1 LEDLEP
7 EGGAGGLFAPMRRRA
22 IGLLAAAHLFD
33 DLNQGVIPAL
43 LPFFIAE
50 RGFTIA
56 AAAGLVFASNVASSV
71 LQPLFGLLADRRSLP
86 WLVPCGLLLA
96 GLGVALAG
104 LAPTYALVLGAAAV
118 TGIGVAA
125 FHPEAARQVY
135 LFSGPR
141 RATAMSFFAVGG
153 NLGFAIGPALATPL
167 QLRFG
172 LRGTVFLVLPVLAM
186 ALVLWRARAARSSTA
201 ATPLEDASRGEPDR
215 WWAFLRLSAPVIC
228 RAIVFYGLNT
238 FIPLYWIQSYG
249 SSKAAGATALTL
261 MLSSG
266 VAGTLLGGWL
276 ADRFGRRIVVLVSML
291 ALVPMLWEFVATPSR
306 TLALVLLIPIGL
318 ALYAP
323 FSVMTVM
330 GQEYLPGRV
339 GTASGLT
346 IGLAVTLGG
355 LAAPLL
361 GRIADLH
368 GVRAAISL
376 LVAIPLAGA
385 AVAFTLPRE
394 GPRAGRRPV
403 IAIESPDSP

>member
-1 LEDLEP
+1 
-7 EGGAGGLFAPMRRRA
+7 MRRRA
-22 IGLLAAAHLFD
+22 IGLLSAAHLFD

-71 LQPLFGLLADRRSLP
+71 LQPLFGVLADRRSLP

-96 GLGVALAG
+96 GTGVALAG

-135 LFSGPR
+135 LYSGAR

-153 NLGFAIGPALATPL
+153 NVGFAIGPALATPL

-172 LRGTVFLVLPVLAM
+172 LRGTVLLVLPALAM
-186 ALVLWRARAARSSTA
+186 ALVLLRAGSAAASIAPATA
-201 ATPLEDASRGEPDR
+201 LEDSGRGPDR

-249 SSKAAGATALTL
+249 ASKAGGAAALTL
-261 MLSSG
+261 MLSAG

-291 ALVPMLWEFVATPSR
+291 VLVPLLWEFVVTPSR
-306 TLALVLLIPIGL
+306 TLALVLLVPIGL

-361 GRIADLH
+361 GRIADVH
-368 GVRAAISL
+368 GVRAALST
-376 LVAIPLAGA
+376 LVAVPVA
-385 AVAFTLPRE
+385 AAIATLTLPRDA
-394 GPRAGRRPV
+394 RLASHR
-403 IAIESPDSP
+403 

>member
-1 LEDLEP
+1 
-7 EGGAGGLFAPMRRRA
+7 MRRRA

-104 LAPTYALVLGAAAV
+104 LAPTYALVLAAAAL

-135 LFSGPR
+135 LSSGAR

-172 LRGTVFLVLPVLAM
+172 LRGTVLLVLPALAM
-186 ALVLWRARAARSSTA
+186 ALVLLRSRSAAASASHAIAR
-201 ATPLEDASRGEPDR
+201 EDVAGDEPDR
-215 WWAFLRLSAPVIC
+215 WWPFLRLSAPVIC

-249 SSKAAGATALTL
+249 ASKAAGATALTL
-261 MLSSG
+261 MLSAG
-266 VAGTLLGGWL
+266 VVGTLLGGWL
-276 ADRFGRRIVVLVSML
+276 ADRFGRRVVVLVSML
-291 ALVPMLWEFVATPSR
+291 ALIPLLWEFVATPSR
-306 TLALVLLIPIGL
+306 TVALVLLLPIGL

-361 GRIADLH
+361 GRIADLQ
-368 GVRAAISL
+368 GVRAALST
-376 LVAIPLAGA
+376 LVAVPVVGALATL
-385 AVAFTLPRE
+385 TLPRDAHLSSH
-394 GPRAGRRPV
+394 R
-403 IAIESPDSP
+403 

>member
-1 LEDLEP
+1 
-7 EGGAGGLFAPMRRRA
+7 MRRRA
-22 IGLLAAAHLFD
+22 IGLLSAAHLFD
-33 DLNQGVIPAL
+33 DLNQGVVPAL
-43 LPFFIAE
+43 IPFFIAE

-86 WLVPCGLLLA
+86 WLVPCGLLFA

-104 LAPTYALVLGAAAV
+104 LAPTYTLVLGAAAV

-135 LFSGPR
+135 LYSGAR

-172 LRGTVFLVLPVLAM
+172 LRGTVLLVLPALAM
-186 ALVLWRARAARSSTA
+186 ALVLLRAGSAAASIAPATA
-201 ATPLEDASRGEPDR
+201 LEDSGRGPDR

-249 SSKAAGATALTL
+249 ASKAGGAAALTL
-261 MLSSG
+261 MLSAG

-291 ALVPMLWEFVATPSR
+291 VLVPLLWEFVVTPSR
-306 TLALVLLIPIGL
+306 TLALVLLVPIGL

-361 GRIADLH
+361 GRIADVH
-368 GVRAAISL
+368 GVRAALST
-376 LVAIPLAGA
+376 LVAVPVA
-385 AVAFTLPRE
+385 AAIATLTLPRDA
-394 GPRAGRRPV
+394 RLASHR
-403 IAIESPDSP
+403 

>member
-1 LEDLEP
+1 
-7 EGGAGGLFAPMRRRA
+7 MRRRA
-22 IGLLAAAHLFD
+22 IGLLATAHLFD
-33 DLNQGVIPAL
+33 DLNQGVVPAL
-43 LPFFIAE
+43 IPFFIAE

-96 GLGVALAG
+96 GLGVALTG

-135 LFSGPR
+135 LSSGAR

-172 LRGTVFLVLPVLAM
+172 LRGTVLLVLPALAM
-186 ALVLWRARAARSSTA
+186 ALVLLRTGVAGATTTA
-201 ATPLEDASRGEPDR
+201 ATPPEDGSSREPDR
-215 WWAFLRLSAPVIC
+215 WWPFLRLSAPVIC

-238 FIPLYWIQSYG
+238 FIPLYWIQSYRA
-249 SSKAAGATALTL
+249 SKAGGAAALTL
-261 MLSSG
+261 MLSAG
-266 VAGTLLGGWL
+266 VAGTLLGGGL

-291 ALVPMLWEFVATPSR
+291 ALVPLLWEFVVTPSR
-306 TLALVLLIPIGL
+306 TLALVLLVPIGL

-355 LAAPLL
+355 LTAPLL
-361 GRIADLH
+361 GRIADVH
-368 GVRAAISL
+368 GVRAALST
-376 LVAIPLAGA
+376 LVAVPVA
-385 AVAFTLPRE
+385 AAIATLTLPRDA
-394 GPRAGRRPV
+394 RLASHR
-403 IAIESPDSP
+403 

>member
-1 LEDLEP
+1 
-7 EGGAGGLFAPMRRRA
+7 MRRRA
-22 IGLLAAAHLFD
+22 LGLLAAAHQFD

-71 LQPLFGLLADRRSLP
+71 LQPLFGLLADRRSTP

-96 GLGVALAG
+96 GTGVALAG
-104 LAPTYALVLGAAAV
+104 LAPTYALVLAAAAA

-125 FHPEAARQVY
+125 FHPEAARQIYV
-135 LFSGPR
+135 LSGER

-167 QLRFG
+167 QIAFG
-172 LRGTVFLVLPVLAM
+172 LRGTIFLVLPALAM
-186 ALVLWRARAARSSTA
+186 ALVLVRAAERGPA
-201 ATPLEDASRGEPDR
+201 AGPAPPEGRPETGSNR
-215 WWAFLRLSAPVIC
+215 WAAFVRLSAPVVC
-228 RAIVFYGLNT
+228 RAIVFYGLNM
-238 FIPLYWIQSYG
+238 FIPLYWIRVFG
-249 SSKAAGATALTL
+249 SSKATGGGALTL

-266 VAGTLLGGWL
+266 VAGTLAGGWL
-276 ADRFGRRIVVLVSML
+276 ADRFGRRVVVFVSMVALCPLLLAFVTTSSATVAL
-291 ALVPMLWEFVATPSR
+291 AL
-306 TLALVLLIPIGL
+306 LVPIGL

-339 GTASGLT
+339 GTASGVT

-355 LAAPLL
+355 FAAPLL

-368 GVRAAISL
+368 GVRAAL
-376 LVAIPLAGA
+376 WTLVAVPLVG
-385 AVAFTLPRE
+385 AVATLTLPRE
-394 GPRAGRRPV
+394 ALRTNG
-403 IAIESPDSP
+403 S

>member
-1 LEDLEP
+1 
-7 EGGAGGLFAPMRRRA
+7 MRRRA
-22 IGLLAAAHLFD
+22 IALLSAAHLFD

-71 LQPLFGLLADRRSLP
+71 LQPLFGLLADRRSTP

-96 GLGVALAG
+96 GTGVALAG
-104 LAPTYALVLGAAAV
+104 LAPTYALVLGAAAA

-125 FHPEAARQVY
+125 FHPEAARQIYV
-135 LFSGPR
+135 LSGER

-167 QLRFG
+167 QIAFG
-172 LRGTVFLVLPVLAM
+172 LRGTILLVLPALAM
-186 ALVLWRARAARSSTA
+186 ALVLAVRGSTA
-201 ATPLEDASRGEPDR
+201 SPAPRQQRPETGSNR
-215 WWAFLRLSAPVIC
+215 WAAFVRLSAPVVS
-228 RAIVFYGLNT
+228 RAIVFYGLNM
-238 FIPLYWIQSYG
+238 FIPLYWIRVFS
-249 SSKAAGATALTL
+249 SSKAAGGGALTL

-266 VAGTLLGGWL
+266 VVGTLAGGWL
-276 ADRFGRRIVVLVSML
+276 ADRFGRRVVVFVSMVTLCPLLL
-291 ALVPMLWEFVATPSR
+291 AFVATSSA
-306 TLALVLLIPIGL
+306 TVALALLVPIGL

-339 GTASGLT
+339 GTASGVT

-355 LAAPLL
+355 FAAPLL
-361 GRIADLH
+361 GRVADLH
-368 GVRAAISL
+368 GIRTAL
-376 LVAIPLAGA
+376 WTLVAVPLLG
-385 AVAFTLPRE
+385 AVATLTLPRE
-394 GPRAGRRPV
+394 ALRTDR
-403 IAIESPDSP
+403 S

>member
-1 LEDLEP
+1 
-7 EGGAGGLFAPMRRRA
+7 MRRRA
-22 IGLLAAAHLFD
+22 ISLLAAAHLFD
-33 DLNQGVIPAL
+33 DVNQGVIPAL

-56 AAAGLVFASNVASSV
+56 AAAGLVFASNAASSV
-71 LQPLFGLLADRRSLP
+71 LQPLFGILADRRSLP

-104 LAPTYALVLGAAAV
+104 LAPTYALVLAAAAV

-135 LFSGPR
+135 LSSGKR

-167 QLRFG
+167 QLKFG
-172 LRGTVFLVLPVLAM
+172 LRGTIFLVLPALVM
-186 ALVLWRARAARSSTA
+186 ALVLLRTGISGASTA
-201 ATPLEDASRGEPDR
+201 ATNRENTAGGEPDR
-215 WWAFLRLSAPVIC
+215 WWAFVRLSAPVIC

-238 FIPLYWIQSYG
+238 FIPLYWIQSYAA
-249 SSKAAGATALTL
+249 SKAAGATALTL
-261 MLSSG
+261 MLSAG
-266 VAGTLLGGWL
+266 VVGTLLGGWL
-276 ADRFGRRIVVLVSML
+276 ADRFGRRVVVLVSML
-291 ALVPMLWEFVATPSR
+291 ALVPLLWEFVATPSR
-306 TLALVLLIPIGL
+306 TLALLLLVPIGL

-368 GVRAAISL
+368 GVRAAL
-376 LVAIPLAGA
+376 ATLVAVPVAGA
-385 AVAFTLPRE
+385 LATLTLPRDAHLSSH
-394 GPRAGRRPV
+394 R
-403 IAIESPDSP
+403 